1 MKKYIVYLIPIIVNI
16 MFCVLENVCN
26 GWLGDGGATLVQ
38 IIANTIVLPI
48 CMVIIISK
56 NLGKNIKKDI
66 LVMLLTYASLKIGEL
81 CELINYYIAVRNID
95 TETAM
100 IFRTEWLFNSIAL
113 IIAYIIVRIV
123 KWKCRKT

>member
-1 MKKYIVYLIPIIVNI
+1 MKKYTVYLIPLIVNI
-16 MFCVLENVCN
+16 ILSILRNVCN
-26 GWLGDGGATLVQ
+26 GWLGNGGAAFIQV
-38 IIANTIVLPI
+38 ISNATILPI

-66 LVMLLTYASLKIGEL
+66 MFLLLTYVFLKIGIL
-81 CELINYYIAVRNID
+81 YDVISYYLDVGGID
-95 TETAM
+95 SESAM